1 MAIILQ
7 KILINTIYMKKFK
20 KLFVSLKTRLFKKNR
35 ISIVEVPNTCESRA
49 EKRKVIKATMNFL
62 EQHIIIN

>member
-1 MAIILQ
+1 
-7 KILINTIYMKKFK
+7 MKKFK
-20 KLFVSLKTRLFKKNR
+20 KLFVSLKTRLFKRNR

-49 EKRKVIKATMNFL
+49 EKTKVIKATLNFL